1 MEEERTRLE
10 EIVFPLSDLVSE
22 TAQSFQTLAKSQH
35 KTFTANIQPMLSF
48 RGNEKALRQLVCV
61 LLDNALKYSGR
72 GGSILLSLSEQ
83 KKNICLFV
91 ENTTDVVIPEP
102 PDRLFDRFYRA
113 DASRSSQTEGHG
125 LGLSI
130 AKAVTDAHKGKISV
144 LFPESGIL
152 RVQALLPAH
161 LR

>member
-1 MEEERTRLE
+1 MSSIRLPGCYLPPPDSPP
-10 EIVFPLSDLVSE
+10 IP
-22 TAQSFQTLAKSQH
+22 
-35 KTFTANIQPMLSF
+35 PP
-48 RGNEKALRQLVCV
+48 
-61 LLDNALKYSGR
+61 
-72 GGSILLSLSEQ
+72 
-83 KKNICLFV
+83 
-91 ENTTDVVIPEP
+91 PEP

-144 LFPESGIL
+144 LSPESGIL

-161 LR
+161 FR